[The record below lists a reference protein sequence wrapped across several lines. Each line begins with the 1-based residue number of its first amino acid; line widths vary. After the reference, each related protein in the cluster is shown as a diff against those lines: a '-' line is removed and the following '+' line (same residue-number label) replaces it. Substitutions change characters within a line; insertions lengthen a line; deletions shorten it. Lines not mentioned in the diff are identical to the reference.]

1 MKLISSE
8 FNHFNK
14 DMMSDDTQPALH
26 IVAAACERAC
36 ATLRNPLYPNP
47 TFPISCIHDPSTRR
61 LTCNMT
67 RCANKF
73 AMNAS
78 RHQLFPHAPRRRSV
92 MALPTMYASPI
103 RPTGNCIYRYNA
115 VWYSA
120 ACVLTTASKSLASS
134 QVRGLRHRQRSYN
147 INNVDIHVA
156 FRNMCKCTARHHR
169 INGTKD
175 C

>member
-1 MKLISSE
+1 MKLNSSE

-14 DMMSDDTQPALH
+14 NMMSDDTQPALH
-26 IVAAACERAC
+26 IAAAACERVC

-47 TFPISCIHDPSTRR
+47 TFPISCTHDPSIRR
-61 LTCNMT
+61 LTCKMK

-73 AMNAS
+73 AMHHGIS
-78 RHQLFPHAPRRRSV
+78 CFHMRLVGVRSWLYPQCMRV
-92 MALPTMYASPI
+92 QSVRQEIAFTV
-103 RPTGNCIYRYNA
+103 TTQ
-115 VWYSA
+115 WYSA

-147 INNVDIHVA
+147 INNVDIQVA